1 MPWPNEPFY
10 FAIVA
15 EDDAGNRGL
24 ISNIVSV
31 YIHEEVKH
39 IEIVTPL
46 GADSILFME
55 MLNYGNSSHIEQILS
70 GLKEPNNSGSGM
82 YIVGGIISGV
92 MTLIVRVRRSNT
104 SATLA
109 WGSSKTG
116 YFSVKDY
123 GAATP
128 GRMPKGSGRVRQ
140 GFIERIYWDRVV
152 MPAGSETDLYHSSR
166 LKRKESFV

>member
-1 MPWPNEPFY
+1 M
-10 FAIVA
+10 
-15 EDDAGNRGL
+15 
-24 ISNIVSV
+24 
-31 YIHEEVKH
+31 
-39 IEIVTPL
+39 
-46 GADSILFME
+46 ME

-109 WGSSKTG
+109 RGSSNTG

-123 GAATP
+123 GAATL
-128 GRMPKGSGRVRQ
+128 GRMPRGSERVRQ
-140 GFIERIYWDRVV
+140 GVSERMYRDRVV
-152 MPAGSETDLYHSSR
+152 MPAVSETDLYYSSRPGRR
-166 LKRKESFV
+166 LKRTESFV